1 MAVLLSLTGLAAL
14 AAPADAAEIPG
25 AITSVKTD
33 KSSYG
38 YSERLRLDFTWAV
51 PDGSAPGD
59 TFSLQLPAALSAAS
73 LARFTLAAAD
83 GSPVATAAWNGK
95 TVVFTLTDYVATH
108 RSVGGS
114 GFLTAQWDHSVV
126 TETGG
131 PVVLTFGTS
140 VTTVEIAPKPTP
152 QPTDPGTSQPS
163 PPPTQ
168 RGLWKGAGWADGS
181 YEGTRDPSDNINWLV
196 ELPGNPTG
204 FTGPIDIVDHTGQGS
219 AIDCASIRITARAGL
234 AAGTPTTTLDPSRST
249 VTCAD
254 GTLHIVLDRIKPDE
268 FIDVRYKGTITDQG
282 LGSYSNAVTVTAPA
296 QTWTKTQTIKRT
308 AAGGVG
314 SGTQSVSVGDYVWL
328 DTDANGRQ
336 DAGEHGIPGVTMV
349 LTGPTGGPVTD
360 IDGHVV
366 QPTVTDAGGK
376 YLFSRLPVL
385 PAGQHYTVTIDKD
398 ASAKALNGLT
408 PTLEHIGDSAGDS
421 STWTATSTDLTT
433 DGAAD
438 LTLDFG
444 FTAKATPS
452 GPLTTPS
459 APATPASPA
468 APAAAPP
475 APPVDPA
482 AGGAGDT
489 VVLAHTGSDV
499 ALPIVATVVLL
510 TLGLGGVLL
519 GRRRRPSHRG
529 RVHS

>member
-1 MAVLLSLTGLAAL
+1 M
-14 AAPADAAEIPG
+14 
-25 AITSVKTD
+25 
-33 KSSYG
+33 
-38 YSERLRLDFTWAV
+38 
-51 PDGSAPGD
+51 
-59 TFSLQLPAALSAAS
+59 
-73 LARFTLAAAD
+73 
-83 GSPVATAAWNGK
+83 
-95 TVVFTLTDYVATH
+95 
-108 RSVGGS
+108 
-114 GFLTAQWDHSVV
+114 
-126 TETGG
+126 
-131 PVVLTFGTS
+131 
-140 VTTVEIAPKPTP
+140 
-152 QPTDPGTSQPS
+152 
-163 PPPTQ
+163 
-168 RGLWKGAGWADGS
+168 
-181 YEGTRDPSDNINWLV
+181 
-196 ELPGNPTG
+196 
-204 FTGPIDIVDHTGQGS
+204 
-219 AIDCASIRITARAGL
+219 
-234 AAGTPTTTLDPSRST
+234 
-249 VTCAD
+249 
-254 GTLHIVLDRIKPDE
+254 
-268 FIDVRYKGTITDQG
+268 
-282 LGSYSNAVTVTAPA
+282 
-296 QTWTKTQTIKRT
+296 
-308 AAGGVG
+308 
-314 SGTQSVSVGDYVWL
+314 
-328 DTDANGRQ
+328 
-336 DAGEHGIPGVTMV
+336 
-349 LTGPTGGPVTD
+349 TD

-398 ASAKALNGLT
+398 ASAKALSALT

-459 APATPASPA
+459 APATPGSPA

-482 AGGAGDT
+482 AGGAGGT